1 MQDRGLATRERILDV
16 AQAMVQEQG
25 YNAVSFRD
33 LSAAVNVR
41 AASIHYYFPSKEDL
55 AEALVDR
62 YRALF
67 AAGRTAIDEKGSSPA
82 RRLKQYVEVV
92 RGAFRHT
99 GRMCLCGVLAAEMS
113 SLPERVA
120 RSVRAFFSENEEWL
134 AAVLAAGRT
143 AGELRFEGTAG
154 HAAEALF
161 ATIEGALMSAW
172 TFKDQGRIDRVA
184 RLIFESL
191 EVGR

>member
-1 MQDRGLATRERILDV
+1 MQDRGLATRERILEV
-16 AQAMVQEQG
+16 AQAMIQEQG

-33 LSAAVNVR
+33 VSSAVKVK

-62 YRALF
+62 YRAYF
-67 AAGRTAIDEKGSSPA
+67 TAGRTALDQKGLPPA
-82 RRLKQYVEVV
+82 RRLKQYADVV
-92 RGAFRHT
+92 RNAFRQT

-120 RSVRAFFSENEEWL
+120 KGVRDFFAENEQWL

-143 AGELRFEGTAG
+143 AGDLRFEGTAE

-161 ATIEGALMSAW
+161 ASLEGALMSAW
-172 TFKDQGRIDRVA
+172 TFKDESRITHVTK
-184 RLIFESL
+184 LILDSL
-191 EVGR
+191 DITK